1 MTPPVTLLAF
11 IVGVL
16 AGAAVTGAVFVSM
29 ALSGLAWTLRE
40 VARKAQELAAV
51 KPEKARVPPGLRVT
65 GPDGKPTLE
74 LLASDPVFHE
84 VSGVVVEAANRVRE
98 RLRMQRAAAGEAG

>member
-1 MTPPVTLLAF
+1 MTLFAF
-11 IVGVL
+11 LVGVL
-16 AGAAVTGAVFVSM
+16 AGAATMGAACAAM

-40 VARKAQELAAV
+40 LARRAQELAA
-51 KPEKARVPPGLRVT
+51 KNLEKARIPPGLRVT

-84 VSGVVVEAANRVRE
+84 VSGVVAEAANRVRE
-98 RLRMQRAAAGEAG
+98 RLRMQRAAAGKEA